1 MAANGAAFAPDMIL
15 VKGRVLTMDANNSV
29 AEAVA
34 IKDGNILAV
43 GGSDEIQRLA
53 ASATEVID
61 LEGRTAVPG
70 LTDSHVHR
78 ASDAARA
85 VESVEVR
92 DLYDPTIRSVKDL
105 QDRVR
110 EWARSKPP
118 GEWIPRRGGPPGP
131 LPLSGGRPPH

>member
-34 IKDGNILAV
+34 IKDGKIVAV
-43 GGSDEIQRLA
+43 GGSDEVQRLA
-53 ASATEVID
+53 TSATEVID
-61 LEGRTAVPG
+61 LEGRTALPG
-70 LTDSHVHR
+70 LTDCHVHL

-92 DLYDPTIRSVKDL
+92 DLYEDSSRSTKDR
-105 QDRVR
+105 Q
-110 EWARSKPP
+110 AR
-118 GEWIPRRGGPPGP
+118 
-131 LPLSGGRPPH
+131 GR